1 MLDDENDQEAID
13 ALAIITEEF
22 NALNKQ
28 IKNAK
33 GDLARAAADA
43 KKAAEANAEMEALN
57 AAQQEFDRLYVQ
69 YGEAWEALN
78 MRKGELRSM
87 DD

>member
-1 MLDDENDQEAID
+1 M
-13 ALAIITEEF
+13 
-22 NALNKQ
+22 
-28 IKNAK
+28 
-33 GDLARAAADA
+33 ARAAADA